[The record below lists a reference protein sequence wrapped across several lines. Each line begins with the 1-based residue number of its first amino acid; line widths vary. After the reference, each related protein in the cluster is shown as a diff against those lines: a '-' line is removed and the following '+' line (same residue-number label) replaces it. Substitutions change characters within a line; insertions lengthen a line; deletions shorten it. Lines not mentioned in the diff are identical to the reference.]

1 MFPSLSLPYAI
12 NTTKAGTY
20 PQLLLQ
26 GLQKCP
32 AMTLKTR
39 NGPDQS
45 SQYIKNAVRN
55 FGGKLSEDS
64 TGQKFKWVKAQVE

>member
-12 NTTKAGTY
+12 DTMKAGTY

-26 GLQKCP
+26 GLQKYP

-64 TGQKFKWVKAQVE
+64 PGQKFKWVKAQGE